1 MLDKDLGITNHQR
14 HIQMLVMRSI
24 EVMNNLFSP
33 IFDNMFSLV
42 KQFEPKKLPENSNR
56 KKDNC

>member
-14 HIQMLVMRSI
+14 HIQMLIMRSI

-42 KQFEPKKLPENSNR
+42 KQFEPKKLPEN
-56 KKDNC
+56 